1 MTNLQQT
8 YLQQCAKYMTYRQ
21 YAQFTKNLRELGL

>member
-1 MTNLQQT
+1 MTTKQLK
-8 YLQQCAKYMTYRQ
+8 QCAKYMTYKQ